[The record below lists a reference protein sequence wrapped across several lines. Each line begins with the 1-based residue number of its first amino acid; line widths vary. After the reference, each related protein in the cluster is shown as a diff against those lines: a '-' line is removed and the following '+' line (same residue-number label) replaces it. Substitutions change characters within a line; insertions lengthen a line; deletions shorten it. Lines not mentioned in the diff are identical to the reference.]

1 MNAEIESR
9 VEQPKRWPTSW
20 VIAAL
25 ITAVV
30 LMQWSS
36 LQELYY
42 NVAGIEAPESSIKW
56 QHDLDTALAAAR
68 TQQRPVLLV
77 FGATWCPPCKK
88 MKRDVWPDPQV
99 AELVESKFV
108 PLYVDVDDR
117 SQAELS
123 TRYSVSSIPA
133 VFVLDAEGIAVN
145 KGSSMSASATLAF
158 LKSAL

>member
-1 MNAEIESR
+1 MNDENEVRTKQA
-9 VEQPKRWPTSW
+9 KRWPSGW

-25 ITAVV
+25 IFAIV
-30 LMQWSS
+30 LLQWSS
-36 LQELYY
+36 LKELYY
-42 NVAGIEAPESSIKW
+42 NVAGIDAAESPIKW
-56 QHDLDTALAAAR
+56 QHDLDAALISAKNK
-68 TQQRPVLLV
+68 QRPVLLV
-77 FGATWCPPCKK
+77 FGASWCPPCKK

-99 AELVESKFV
+99 AEFVESNFV

-133 VFVLDAEGIAVN
+133 VFVLDSEGAAVD
-145 KGSSMSASATLAF
+145 KRSSMSASATLAF